1 MKKLTFEEMPHKIRT
16 HGVNRSPR
24 VSELDDEDADAEKIN
39 ALVSAVWSPPLWS
52 CERLKCCV

>member
-39 ALVSAVWSPPLWS
+39 ALVSNVGTAHGAAAW
-52 CERLKCCV
+52 R